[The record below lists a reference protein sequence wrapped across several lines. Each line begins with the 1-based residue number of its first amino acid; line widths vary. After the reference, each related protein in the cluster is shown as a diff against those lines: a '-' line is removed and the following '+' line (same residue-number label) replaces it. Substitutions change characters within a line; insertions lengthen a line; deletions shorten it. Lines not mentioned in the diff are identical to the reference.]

1 MSYLPFNTVIYN
13 RDLVPLGGINCAI
26 YLSTLLYRYREWSVS
41 EGWMLLNVDLIQC
54 ITGLDPEEQRVA
66 RITLRDQGIIRDGM
80 AFDEPAMCIDLNKVN
95 EFLDGVATDD
105 Y

>member
-1 MSYLPFNTVIYN
+1 MSRLLLNIVTYN

-26 YLSTLLYRYREWSVS
+26 YLSTLLRHYRDWSIND
-41 EGWMLLNVDLIQC
+41 GWMLLNIDPIQC
-54 ITGLDPEEQRVA
+54 VTGLKPEEQRAA
-66 RITLRDQGIIRDGM
+66 RITLRDMGIIRDGM